1 MNIEERNKGDTQDLK
16 DLVLIPKEQVDQF
29 SNSLLRILESI
40 DLEKCDRVQ
49 REDVK
54 NIYRLLT
61 YFFKAEPK

>member
-1 MNIEERNKGDTQDLK
+1 MLERNKGDTQDL
-16 DLVLIPKEQVDQF
+16 DDTILIPKEQASQF

-40 DLEKCDRVQ
+40 DLEKCNRVQ

-61 YFFKAEPK
+61 YFFKVKKK